1 MATSIMH
8 VPGLTAHDRFK
19 RHARTVSWEALIIAT
34 IVHFLVFAFW
44 PKIEVADVSF
54 GVGEL
59 SMVEL
64 PPEVEIPPPPQ
75 TIARPAAPVISTG
88 RDVSPEVTIAMTTFD
103 AQPSAAL
110 PAPPTARAASK
121 EELAR
126 APVFTPYTVSPTLR
140 NRADVAETLVKSYP
154 AILRNAGIGGVAL
167 LWFFIDEEGRVL
179 RTQLKEGSGHE
190 QLDAAALEVA
200 AAMQFT
206 PAMNR
211 DKRVPVW
218 VAIPV
223 TFIAK

>member
-19 RHARTVSWEALIIAT
+19 RHTSTISWEALIIAT
-34 IVHFLVFAFW
+34 IVHFLAFAFW
-44 PKIEVADVSF
+44 PKIEVTDVSY
-54 GVGEL
+54 GVEEL

-75 TIARPAAPVISTG
+75 SIARPAAPVIVTG
-88 RDVSPEVTIAMTTFD
+88 REVSPEVTIAMTTFE
-103 AQPSAAL
+103 AQPSTAL

-140 NRADVAETLVKSYP
+140 NREEAAAALVRNYP

-179 RTQLKEGSGHE
+179 RTQLKESSGQE
-190 QLDAAALEVA
+190 QLDAASIAVA
-200 AAMQFT
+200 SVMQFT

-211 DKRVPVW
+211 DKKVPVW